1 MRAAWS
7 IPIIIT
13 PDLHPQ
19 QSAQLR
25 ARFSYRHGRTVL
37 SEKYHTAPIKIAKT
51 FPLDEQ
57 LAAIVMDVSPG
68 LLSGDCYDFVWQ
80 AEADTRLYLTN
91 QSYTKVHP
99 CPPEGMARMRQQF
112 ELSPGAVVESMMEP
126 LMLYRDAALRNETE
140 VRLSSGAVW
149 MQTEVL
155 CPGRTHRGET
165 FRYRLLDN
173 QMRVFYGEELIFAQ
187 RQRVEPG
194 RHDLGAPGA
203 WESMTHTG
211 TFYVFADRIAP
222 NHAGAVREALD
233 ELAQRGEQIVYGVS
247 LTHRHGLAV
256 LAAGRA
262 AWQLQEALELAWDT
276 VRRELL
282 ALPPLQFRK

>member
-13 PDLHPQ
+13 LDPHPLH
-19 QSAQLR
+19 SSELR
-25 ARFSYRHGRTVL
+25 ARFRQRQGQTIL
-37 SEKYHTAPIKIAKT
+37 TDKYHTAPIKIAKT
-51 FPLDEQ
+51 FPLEEQ

-68 LLSGDCYDFVWQ
+68 LLSGDHYTFDWQ

-99 CPPEGMARMRQQF
+99 CPPEGRASMRHSF
-112 ELSPGAVVESMMEP
+112 ALGPGALVESMMEP
-126 LMLYRDAALRNETE
+126 LMLYRDAALRNDTE
-140 VRLSSGAVW
+140 VRLSPGSVW
-149 MQTEVL
+149 MQIEVL

-173 QMRVFYGEELIFAQ
+173 RLRVYYGEELIFAQ
-187 RQRVEPG
+187 RQRVEPD
-194 RHDLGAPGA
+194 RHDLRAPGA
-203 WESMTHTG
+203 WEDMTHTG

-222 NHAGAVREALD
+222 SHAEAVREALEQLPLRD
-233 ELAQRGEQIVYGVS
+233 GELVCGVS

-262 AWQLQEALELAWDT
+262 AWQLQEALELAWRT